1 MLISIIFAC
10 IIPRLLSYQ
19 LPLDVAGRTYGAG
32 ASKQVDHSS
41 KQTPPTNVST
51 SKQAASASAQAIP
64 VSVKAITHHDL
75 GFKANTILG
84 MGFNG
89 EVIISKDNSKDFYLI
104 EHDDNRY
111 TQKYR
116 KNLPDGIKNYDCF
129 KAIDGDRIFLQ
140 NDYSEDTICCNR
152 KLKTLSVMHH
162 EGWLID
168 CIGDKLFY
176 AQGTVDEEFEAK
188 DWKIVVRQLY
198 EDEQSVPDEPSLG
211 KLQLEEHVTLQPPA
225 AQGWGVGLS
234 ICRVKESY
242 AVVEN
247 ITRSLHIFDARGMI
261 FVIQLINH
269 FINLT
274 IPASDK
280 YKV

>member
-1 MLISIIFAC
+1 MLVSFPC
-10 IIPRLLSYQ
+10 YVLQ
-19 LPLDVAGRTYGAG
+19 LAFDVAGRTHGAG
-32 ASKQVDHSS
+32 ASEQVDHSS
-41 KQTPPTNVST
+41 KQTAPTNVST
-51 SKQAASASAQAIP
+51 SKQATSASTQAIP

-75 GFKANTILG
+75 GFKANILLG

-89 EVIISKDNSKDFYLI
+89 EVLITKDNSKDFYLI
-104 EHDDNRY
+104 EHDDNKY

-116 KNLPDGIKNYDCF
+116 KNLPDGKSIDWC

-140 NDYSEDTICCNR
+140 NNCIGDTISCNTDLNELCR
-152 KLKTLSVMHH
+152 IDH
-162 EGWLID
+162 EGILID

-176 AQGTVDEEFEAK
+176 GQGTADKKAK
-188 DWKIVVRQLY
+188 DWKIVIRQLY

-211 KLQLEEHVTLQPPA
+211 KLQLDEHVTLQPPA
-225 AQGWGVGLS
+225 AQGWSGYLS
-234 ICRVKESY
+234 ICRVNESY

-269 FINLT
+269 LINLT
-274 IPASDK
+274 NPASDK